1 MTIIPDNSLLLA
13 NQVDRPKNAENYGNM
28 NDINKCRGLEASFL
42 IAGFPINT
50 GSLLNAGVVY

>member
-28 NDINKCRGLEASFL
+28 KSKIN
-42 IAGFPINT
+42 INMEHW
-50 GSLLNAGVVY
+50 NK